1 MKSTCCY
8 TLVALVAASLDMPM
22 GSSAFVIRSIPAT
35 ECRPHVTSKVYMAG
49 FGSASGGKKGK
60 KAKKGSVP
68 LKLKPK
74 SQWDR
79 YCDVLKKSAA
89 ISVAVRVVKGDE
101 RGEWLK
107 VGRVKTEGDDFTQ
120 LAVAMQRGLIAEHA
134 KRLLPLQ
141 VLPKD
146 IVEWAYYK
154 EDGDEGEWVL
164 VSKDIC
170 DDAPAGV
177 EKKMGFEG
185 LPDPGTGFYCHYDQG
200 RLVDRSDGSK
210 TIAKS

>member
-1 MKSTCCY
+1 MNTSVCLTV
-8 TLVALVAASLDMPM
+8 VALLATILDLPIL
-22 GSSAFVIRSIPAT
+22 SSAFVV
-35 ECRPHVTSKVYMAG
+35 RPSPPTFARAYVSSKVCMAG

-60 KAKKGSVP
+60 NAKKTTTP

-89 ISVAVRVVKGDE
+89 ISVGVRVVKGDE
-101 RGEWLK
+101 RGDWLK
-107 VGRVKTEGDDFTQ
+107 VGRVKSVGDEFTE

-146 IVEWAYYK
+146 VVEWAYIK
-154 EDGDEGEWVL
+154 DNDGEEEWVL
-164 VSKDIC
+164 ISKDIC
-170 DDAPAGV
+170 DDAPSGV

-185 LPDPGTGFYCHYDQG
+185 LPDPASGFYCHYDQG
-200 RLVDRSDGSK
+200 RLVDRSDESK
-210 TIAKS
+210 SITKS